1 MDVFWLRM
9 AALLI
14 VFSSAAIAMSFKLI
28 LPQNSKPKRSRI
40 EPAWLSPLIALTAIL
55 LAAATLWAIVRP
67 NSYPIICTVAPNA
80 LPISGFALGAL
91 GCLLMY
97 GSLTSLGKNF
107 SGTSGTYLTHQ
118 LITSG
123 PYRYIRHPYYT
134 ATAAIVAGLALVLG
148 SLVVLCL
155 GGLLLFL
162 LNVRS
167 YAEENELRELFG
179 ETFMNWEATTGRFL
193 PRLGKKT
200 RRKP

>member
-1 MDVFWLRM
+1 MDVFWLRI

-14 VFSSAAIAMSFKLI
+14 VFSSAAIAMSFKLT
-28 LPQNSKPKRSRI
+28 LPKNSKPERSRV
-40 EPAWLSPLIALTAIL
+40 EPVWLPHVIALTAIL

-67 NSYPIICTVAPNA
+67 NFYPIRSTVAANA
-80 LPISGFALGAL
+80 LPISGFILGAL

-97 GSLTSLGKNF
+97 GSLSSLGKNF

-123 PYRYIRHPYYT
+123 PYRYIRHPYYS
-134 ATAAIVAGLALVLG
+134 ATAAIIAGLALVLG

-162 LNVRS
+162 LNIRS

-179 ETFMNWEATTGRFL
+179 ETFRNWEATTGRFL
-193 PRLGKKT
+193 PRLRKKQLH
-200 RRKP
+200 KS